1 MTKYPG
7 ECRLCRE
14 DQQLV
19 DSHVI
24 PQALH
29 KDFQGKGEGA
39 SEIYSRDQHYTVRRQ
54 TGEYGQFVCQQCEDS
69 FGQYDKYGVDFVRKY
84 RDGKAREPLNGSF
97 DRGFIASGVDY
108 KKLKLWLML
117 ILWRADVCDCDMY
130 KIVSLGKEWRN
141 DLTRRIKND
150 SPGCSDD
157 YAVMASLFH
166 NEEHFGTKNIGQSY
180 MRDPKRFKCSGINFY
195 QFYIYGGFAFFIK
208 VDQQKPPNE
217 LKQFLLREGEPFAI
231 QRRAMSDSEIN
242 DFRRLAIPHI
252 QAEIDAGRF
261 PKPGQ

>member
-1 MTKYPG
+1 MAKHHG
-7 ECRLCRE
+7 ECRLCGE
-14 DQQLV
+14 SKKLV

-29 KDFQGKGEGA
+29 KDFQGEGA
-39 SEIYSRDQHYTVRRQ
+39 SEIYSRDQRYTVRSQ
-54 TGEYGQFVCQQCEDS
+54 TGEYGQFVCQQCEGS
-69 FGQYDKYGVDFVRKY
+69 FGQYDEYGVDFVRKY
-84 RDGKAREPLNGSF
+84 RDGQAGEPLNGSL
-97 DRGFIASGVDY
+97 IASDVDY

-117 ILWRADVCDCDMY
+117 ILWRADACDTKMY
-130 KIVSLGKEWRN
+130 KNVSLGTKWRN

-166 NEEHFGTKNIGQSY
+166 DEEHFETKNIGQSY
-180 MRDPKRFKCSGINFY
+180 MTNPTYFKYSGVNFY
-195 QFYIYGGFAFFIK
+195 KFYIYGGFTFLIK

-217 LKQFLLREGEPFAI
+217 RKQFLLREGEPFAI
-231 QRRAMSDSEIN
+231 ERRAMSDSEIN
-242 DFRRLAIPHI
+242 AFQLAMPHI
-252 QAEIDAGRF
+252 QAEIDAGRL

>member
-1 MTKYPG
+1 MAKHYG
-7 ECRLCRE
+7 ECRLCWE
-14 DQQLV
+14 YKKLV

-29 KDFQGKGEGA
+29 KDFQGEGA
-39 SEIYSRDQHYTVRRQ
+39 SEIYSRDQRYTERSW
-54 TGEYGQFVCQQCEDS
+54 TGVYGQFVCQECENS
-69 FGQYDKYGVDFVRKY
+69 FDQYDKYGVDFVRKHKN
-84 RDGKAREPLNGSF
+84 RKVGEPLNGSF
-97 DRGFIASGVDY
+97 DRGFIASKVDY

-117 ILWRADVCDCDMY
+117 ILWRADACDREMC
-130 KIVSLGKEWRN
+130 KFVSLGTKWRN

-157 YAVMASLFH
+157 YAVMASLFRD
-166 NEEHFGTKNIGQSY
+166 EEHFGVKNIGQFY
-180 MRDPKRFKCSGINFY
+180 MSEPKRFRYSGVNFY
-195 QFYIYGGFAFFIK
+195 KFYIYGGFTFLIK
-208 VDQQKPPNE
+208 VDRQEPPNE
-217 LKQFLLREGEPFAI
+217 RRQFLLREGEPFAI

-252 QAEIDAGRF
+252 QAEIDAGRL